1 MEAKME
7 GFKMM
12 NKKLKKAT
20 VAVAALSLAVS
31 GVPTTIFPQ
40 NVAVVNASVDDE
52 VFESG
57 DFRYKVTDNN
67 TKVSILGFTE
77 SAKEKT
83 TVAIPTTVNY
93 DDYDFPVAAI
103 EEKAFKGNT
112 AITSIVFTDK
122 DGNVTN
128 QTNLSKI
135 GKSAFE
141 GCTGLTTVTLAEGV
155 KALGGGTFKACTNL
169 TTVNLPS
176 TITEVVDTGIYGNGP
191 FIECTGLQKV
201 TFAEGTTTIPNN
213 IFGNCDFIT
222 AESFNMPATVTTI
235 GKEAFKGT
243 TKLESIELSKDLKTI
258 GRSAFEGCSGLK
270 NIVLPASLTTMGSN
284 SFEGCELLTEVTI
297 PKSVENVD
305 ANIYGNSPFTNCK
318 NLKKVV
324 FEDGMEIVPA
334 HILDGAKSVKE
345 VSIPDTVTAIEKSAF
360 KDVAQLKTVTLPK
373 QLKSIGIDAFSGCN
387 ALISITF
394 PGTLTT
400 IGSNSFEACNR
411 LTEVTIPKS
420 VTGVAVNIYENS
432 PFTNCENLKKVV
444 FEEGTQVVPAYI
456 LNGAKSVKE
465 VSIPD
470 TVTSIERS
478 AFAECNALENVKL
491 PKNLTTIANNSFKA
505 CNRLAE
511 ITIPK
516 TVTKVETN
524 IYGNSPFNEC
534 ENLKK
539 VVFEDGME
547 EIPAYILADA
557 NSVAAV
563 CIPASVTKIQDK
575 AFDGIKDKIT
585 IYGYANTYA
594 ETYAKENNIPFA
606 LYGEAPVITTPTPV
620 VPATTAPV
628 QTSEVPATTA
638 PVQTSEVPAT
648 TAPVQTPEVTAT
660 TAPTQTPAVAV
671 KAPKKA
677 TVTLVKRNS
686 AKKATVKWK
695 KIAGV
700 AGYQVTYSTK
710 SNFKGAKTKNVAS
723 SKNSYVITGL
733 KKGKVYYVKVRAY
746 KKNSAGK
753 KIVGAYSTVKKI
765 KK

>member
-1 MEAKME
+1 
-7 GFKMM
+7 
-12 NKKLKKAT
+12 
-20 VAVAALSLAVS
+20 
-31 GVPTTIFPQ
+31 
-40 NVAVVNASVDDE
+40 
-52 VFESG
+52 
-57 DFRYKVTDNN
+57 
-67 TKVSILGFTE
+67 
-77 SAKEKT
+77 
-83 TVAIPTTVNY
+83 
-93 DDYDFPVAAI
+93 
-103 EEKAFKGNT
+103 
-112 AITSIVFTDK
+112 
-122 DGNVTN
+122 
-128 QTNLSKI
+128 
-135 GKSAFE
+135 
-141 GCTGLTTVTLAEGV
+141 
-155 KALGGGTFKACTNL
+155 
-169 TTVNLPS
+169 
-176 TITEVVDTGIYGNGP
+176 
-191 FIECTGLQKV
+191 
-201 TFAEGTTTIPNN
+201 
-213 IFGNCDFIT
+213 
-222 AESFNMPATVTTI
+222 MPATVTTI

-243 TKLESIELSKDLKTI
+243 TKLESIELPKDLKTI

-284 SFEGCELLTEVTI
+284 SFEGCELLTEVAI

-318 NLKKVV
+318 NLKKVI
-324 FEDGMEIVPA
+324 FEEGMKTVPA
-334 HILDGAKSVKE
+334 HILDGAKSVTE
-345 VSIPDTVTAIEKSAF
+345 VSMPETVTVIGDSAF
-360 KDVAQLKTVTLPK
+360 KDVAQLKKVTLPK
-373 QLKSIGIDAFSGCN
+373 QLTSIEKEAFSGCN

-394 PGTLTT
+394 PETLTT
-400 IGSNSFEACNR
+400 IGGNSFEACNR

-420 VTGVAVNIYENS
+420 VTKVETNIYYNS

-444 FEEGTQVVPAYI
+444 FEEGMETVPAYI
-456 LNGAKSVKE
+456 LNGAKSVTE

-478 AFAECNALENVKL
+478 AFEECNALENVKL

-524 IYGNSPFNEC
+524 IYSDGPFNEC

-557 NSVAAV
+557 NSVTAV

-628 QTSEVPATTA
+628 QTPEA
-638 PVQTSEVPAT
+638 P
-648 TAPVQTPEVTAT
+648 AT
-660 TAPTQTPAVAV
+660 TAPTQTPAVTV

-677 TVTLVKRNS
+677 TVTSVKRNS

>member
-1 MEAKME
+1 MKAKME

-31 GVPTTIFPQ
+31 GVPTMIFPQ

-141 GCTGLTTVTLAEGV
+141 GCTGLTTLNLVEGV
-155 KALGGGTFKACTNL
+155 KTLASKTFAECSNL

-176 TITEVVDTGIYGNGP
+176 TITEVEENIDGDSP
-191 FIECTGLQKV
+191 FVECKNLNKV
-201 TFAEGTTTIPNN
+201 TFAEGTTTVPNN

-235 GKEAFKGT
+235 GPEAFKNVI
-243 TKLESIELSKDLKTI
+243 KLDQIELSKSLEAI
-258 GRSAFEGCSGLK
+258 GGNAFEGCKNLK
-270 NIVLPASLTTMGSN
+270 KIVIPETVTTLGSN
-284 SFEGCELLTEVTI
+284 SFKECELLTEVTI
-297 PKSVENVD
+297 PKNVTTVQTNLD
-305 ANIYGNSPFTNCK
+305 ADSPFAKCK
-318 NLKKVV
+318 NLTKVTFEEGMKTIPAHILSAASSVKEVNIPESVTAIEEGAFNKTAQLKSVALPTQLKSIGMGAFANCSALTAISFPETLETIGSNSFKKCNRLTEVTIPKNVTKVETDLYDNGLFTECENLTKVV
-324 FEDGMEIVPA
+324 FEEGMETIPA
-334 HILDGAKSVKE
+334 YILNASKSVE
-345 VSIPDTVTAIEKSAF
+345 EISIPQTVTTIGEDAF
-360 KDVAQLKTVTLPK
+360 KKLEQLQSVELPK
-373 QLKSIGIDAFSGCN
+373 QLKVIGIGAFEECSVLN
-387 ALISITF
+387 SITF
-394 PGTLTT
+394 PKTLTT
-400 IGSNSFEACNR
+400 IGSNSFKKCNR

-420 VTGVAVNIYENS
+420 VTKVQTDLFDNS
-432 PFTNCENLKKVV
+432 PFV
-444 FEEGTQVVPAYI
+444 
-456 LNGAKSVKE
+456 
-465 VSIPD
+465 
-470 TVTSIERS
+470 
-478 AFAECNALENVKL
+478 
-491 PKNLTTIANNSFKA
+491 
-505 CNRLAE
+505 
-511 ITIPK
+511 
-516 TVTKVETN
+516 
-524 IYGNSPFNEC
+524 EC
-534 ENLKK
+534 ENLNK
-539 VVFEDGME
+539 VIFEEGMQ
-547 EIPAYILADA
+547 EIPAYILQNASD
-557 NSVAAV
+557 VKAV
-563 CIPASVTKIQDK
+563 DIPISVTKVQNK
-575 AFDGIKDKIT
+575 AFGGVKDKIT
-585 IYGYANTYA
+585 IFGYTNTYA
-594 ETYAKENNIPFA
+594 ETYAKKEKITFVS
-606 LYGEAPVITTPTPV
+606 YGEAPAV
-620 VPATTAPV
+620 
-628 QTSEVPATTA
+628 
-638 PVQTSEVPAT
+638 
-648 TAPVQTPEVTAT
+648 
-660 TAPTQTPAVAV
+660 PTQTPIAPVVTAPPTPTPAVTV

-677 TVTLVKRNS
+677 TVTSVKRNS